1 MSYKQAL
8 ASGEKDK
15 WQAAIKEELSSHATN
30 KTWIVVRRNNNMNVI
45 GSKWVFK
52 KKRDANGAV
61 QRYKARL
68 VAKGYDQEYGID
80 FYETFAPVLKY
91 KSLRMLVLLS
101 LIYGYELVQ
110 LDIKTAF
117 LNADIDEDLYMEVP
131 DGVDVDRTVHVVKL
145 LKALYGTKQAPKVW
159 NDHINNQLLTLG
171 FTRCHKDTCIY
182 VRTSNTIIISWLVC
196 LSMTWWSRT
205 ARKMKKNGMWSRMCW
220 KASMMWAILGELNHI
235 LGMKITRSPGKVC
248 MSQQLYVND
257 KLALYDMNEC
267 TSVSVP
273 EATVKLVP
281 AAKDDVITDRKEM
294 SVYRGIIGSLIYAS
308 ISTRPDITHAV
319 NMLSRYM
326 HTPSQTHMNA
336 ARRVLRYLK
345 SCTEYGLVYDNGG
358 KKNTMNDPLTI
369 TAYSDSDWGGDA
381 VDSKSTTGYVVLL
394 NGNLITWNTRKQH
407 TVALSSAEAELMALV
422 EVTKEVEWLSMLLGE
437 LHYKVKR
444 PSVIFVDNRSA
455 INMAQNIGEYDRSK
469 HIKIKYSFIKEDI
482 DSGEIKLQWVS
493 TDKQLADIFTKALQ
507 GQLFIYE

>member
-1 MSYKQAL
+1 MS
-8 ASGEKDK
+8 
-15 WQAAIKEELSSHATN
+15 LSNATH
-30 KTWIVVRRNNNMNVI
+30 VRTSKHNNNIMIGVFVDDMVI
-45 GSKWVFK
+45 AYSK
-52 KKRDANGAV
+52 
-61 QRYKARL
+61 
-68 VAKGYDQEYGID
+68 E
-80 FYETFAPVLKY
+80 
-91 KSLRMLVLLS
+91 
-101 LIYGYELVQ
+101 
-110 LDIKTAF
+110 
-117 LNADIDEDLYMEVP
+117 DEKEW
-131 DGVDVDRTVHVVKL
+131 HVVKNV
-145 LKALYGTKQAPKVW
+145 LKSKYDVS
-159 NDHINNQLLTLG
+159 D
-171 FTRCHKDTCIY
+171 
-182 VRTSNTIIISWLVC
+182 
-196 LSMTWWSRT
+196 
-205 ARKMKKNGMWSRMCW
+205 
-220 KASMMWAILGELNHI
+220 LGELNHI

-248 MSQQLYVND
+248 MSQQLYIND

-394 NGNLITWNTRKQH
+394 NGNLITWNTRKQN

-422 EVTKEVEWLSMLLGE
+422 EVTKEMEWLSMLLGE
-437 LHYKVKR
+437 
-444 PSVIFVDNRSA
+444 A
-455 INMAQNIGEYDRSK
+455 
-469 HIKIKYSFIKEDI
+469 
-482 DSGEIKLQWVS
+482 
-493 TDKQLADIFTKALQ
+493 ALQ
-507 GQLFIYE
+507 ASSSLSHFR